1 MPAMQNNDTTTPSH
15 HSRSQTSD
23 SFEEFGD
30 GIQLSDSALVEIDH
44 ITNQSYARINE
55 SWEKTS
61 FESKSFTI
69 QPQIL
74 SSSHMADQQ
83 NPAIK
88 TAQATPLRT
97 PTTTSPSTVYSTLS
111 CSCKWAGSTQPRT
124 RSESRNAPFNSDKLP
139 SSHICPKHSSVV
151 HGSHNIL
158 SARSSTDT
166 HSFTLPKVA
175 VSTVAT
181 RSLSSPSNV
190 VTTHALI
197 PKKFY
202 AVRARQLLLFTAR

>member
-55 SWEKTS
+55 CWEKTS
-61 FESKSFTI
+61 FESESFTT
-69 QPQIL
+69 QPQSPL
-74 SSSHMADQQ
+74 SSRMADQQ
-83 NPAIK
+83 NPAIEP
-88 TAQATPLRT
+88 AQATLRT
-97 PTTTSPSTVYSTLS
+97 PATTSPSTAYSILS
-111 CSCKWAGSTQPRT
+111 RSCKRAGSTQPRT

-139 SSHICPKHSSVV
+139 SSRICPKHSSVV

>member
-1 MPAMQNNDTTTPSH
+1 MPAMQNDDTTTPSH

-61 FESKSFTI
+61 FESESFTL
-69 QPQIL
+69 QPQSP
-74 SSSHMADQQ
+74 SSCMADQKHL
-83 NPAIK
+83 ATG
-88 TAQATPLRT
+88 TARATPLRT
-97 PTTTSPSTVYSTLS
+97 PTTTSPCTVYSTLS
-111 CSCKWAGSTQPRT
+111 RSCKRAGSTQPRT

-139 SSHICPKHSSVV
+139 SSRICPKH
-151 HGSHNIL
+151 L
-158 SARSSTDT
+158 T
-166 HSFTLPKVA
+166 HSFTLPKVPI
-175 VSTVAT
+175 STVTT

-190 VTTHALI
+190 VAAHTLI

-202 AVRARQLLLFTAR
+202 AVRARQLLLFTAQ